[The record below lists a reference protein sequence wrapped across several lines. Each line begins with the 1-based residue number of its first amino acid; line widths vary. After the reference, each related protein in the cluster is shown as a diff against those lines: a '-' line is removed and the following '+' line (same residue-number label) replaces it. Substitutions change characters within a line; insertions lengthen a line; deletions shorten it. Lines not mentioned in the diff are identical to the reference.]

1 MNGLA
6 KPESFDQHAPAV
18 RIVVASVEGSAP
30 REAGAVLWVSQ
41 TQAFGT
47 IGGGRLEF
55 EAIAHAR
62 AMMARSAGDDD
73 ALAVDLAGA

>member
-47 IGGGRLEF
+47 IGGGRLVR
-55 EAIAHAR
+55 ASAHPTL
-62 AMMARSAGDDD
+62 
-73 ALAVDLAGA
+73 ALASI